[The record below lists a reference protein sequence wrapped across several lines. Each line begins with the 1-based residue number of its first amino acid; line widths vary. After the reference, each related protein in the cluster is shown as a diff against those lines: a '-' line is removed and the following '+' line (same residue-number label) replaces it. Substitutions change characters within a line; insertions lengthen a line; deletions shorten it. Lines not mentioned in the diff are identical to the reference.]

1 MRGYVIQSNRIE
13 KANKI
18 ITILEESLRKPIKD
32 LTILDIGTGNG
43 EIANYIAGKNNHVYS
58 VDVQKLVDDKK
69 CSFQFIQVKDERLPF
84 ADNFFDIV
92 ISNHVI
98 EHLEK
103 GMRHLNEINRVVK
116 PRGGCYF
123 ATPNRNFPW
132 EVHTRTL
139 LIHYFPYQAFWRI
152 LKHLHRYQE
161 PIYLMQYGEMKKA
174 FLQAGFTYE
183 DFTMK
188 VINYPERYHMGTS
201 CKIEFPA
208 FLAKFSPTNI
218 FFLKKL

>member
-98 EHLEK
+98 E
-103 GMRHLNEINRVVK
+103 
-116 PRGGCYF
+116 
-123 ATPNRNFPW
+123 
-132 EVHTRTL
+132 L
-139 LIHYFPYQAFWRI
+139 L
-152 LKHLHRYQE
+152 
-161 PIYLMQYGEMKKA
+161 
-174 FLQAGFTYE
+174 
-183 DFTMK
+183 
-188 VINYPERYHMGTS
+188 
-201 CKIEFPA
+201 
-208 FLAKFSPTNI
+208 
-218 FFLKKL
+218 

>member
-116 PRGGCYF
+116 PRGG
-123 ATPNRNFPW
+123 
-132 EVHTRTL
+132 VL
-139 LIHYFPYQAFWRI
+139 LCNA
-152 LKHLHRYQE
+152 
-161 PIYLMQYGEMKKA
+161 
-174 FLQAGFTYE
+174 
-183 DFTMK
+183 
-188 VINYPERYHMGTS
+188 
-201 CKIEFPA
+201 
-208 FLAKFSPTNI
+208 
-218 FFLKKL
+218 